1 MFLGQIYVDKCW
13 AYTVASAPVVIGSVF
28 IQRFRFRDSTNCIIC
43 TLYNSFADPGLTGQ
57 RCTVPKDALSQKMH
71 CPKSNL
77 NLRGKKPEL
86 ATAGAIVYFRLMFTL
101 LAQKPDIQVYR
112 FFTNRDSIGFF
123 LLSFFF
129 RDSDFFWGQ
138 CGMGSDPA
146 LYLQIRKMTR
156 FFLNNFPTQ
165 KLMKFYSICCQSFFV
180 KLD

>member
-43 TLYNSFADPGLTGQ
+43 TLLH
-57 RCTVPKDALSQKMH
+57 CTTVLRIRDLLAKDALSQKMH

-86 ATAGAIVYFRLMFTL
+86 ATAGAIVYFRLMFTF

-112 FFTNRDSIGFF
+112 FFTNSDSIG
-123 LLSFFF
+123 FFF